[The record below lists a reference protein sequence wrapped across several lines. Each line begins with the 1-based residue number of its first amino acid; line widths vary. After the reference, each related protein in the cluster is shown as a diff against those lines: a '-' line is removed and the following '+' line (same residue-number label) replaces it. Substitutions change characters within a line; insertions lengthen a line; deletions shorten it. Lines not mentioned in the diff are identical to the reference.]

1 MSPTI
6 SSLLFHTAWRH
17 LSFQAT
23 PWMIPRSSL
32 DENGLIPRAL
42 FPEVYDQVKGI
53 VDDLGEEAQYA
64 AWFWVEGP
72 QGEDGLH
79 PAFSLP
85 ANR

>member
-42 FPEVYDQVKGI
+42 FPEVYDQVVSSPSI
-53 VDDLGEEAQYA
+53 L
-64 AWFWVEGP
+64 P
-72 QGEDGLH
+72 H
-79 PAFSLP
+79 PRLS
-85 ANR
+85 